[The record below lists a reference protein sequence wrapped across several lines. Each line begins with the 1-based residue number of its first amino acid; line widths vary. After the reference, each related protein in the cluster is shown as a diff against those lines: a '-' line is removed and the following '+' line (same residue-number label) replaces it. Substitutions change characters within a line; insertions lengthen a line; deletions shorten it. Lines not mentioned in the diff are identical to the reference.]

1 MIRNIQL
8 DMSAAH
14 KEPFAEPTPLGLIGL
29 SLGCAALTPIAFGY
43 SLTPAGLKTA
53 AIFCLLFGAGCQL
66 LAGLMAFANR
76 NVFGGTLFTAFAFN
90 WLLNYWAL
98 DLLSRGTMLD
108 HTILLAT
115 DVAALVIFLV
125 LTYGFGFF
133 SKLLFLFLLDIDLL
147 YLAKVLKGVIGGRAL
162 DLPIAIFT
170 VGLALIALW
179 IAFAMLINPTAGRA
193 IFKVPGPLFLA
204 PRKPGFDWSLR
215 RTIFDVLYEQWREK
229 AFAELG
235 VEELERAVR
244 ARAGAANGPANIQP
258 DLQYL
263 RELGALQLSGGET
276 PASARLTA
284 SGIDLY
290 EQLVLKKYEP
300 AA

>member
-1 MIRNIQL
+1 MVRNIQL
-8 DMSAAH
+8 DMATAH

-43 SLTPAGLKTA
+43 GLSPTGLKTA

-66 LAGLMAFANR
+66 LAGLMSFANR

-125 LTYGFGFF
+125 FTYGFGFF

-147 YLAKVLKGVIGGRAL
+147 YAAKVLKGVVGGRAF
-162 DLPIAIFT
+162 DVPIAIFT
-170 VGLALIALW
+170 VGLAAIALW

-215 RTIFDVLYEQWREK
+215 RTIFDVLYEHWKEK
-229 AFAELG
+229 AFSELS
-235 VEELERAVR
+235 VEELEKAVR
-244 ARAGAANGPANIQP
+244 ARTGAMNGHGNILP
-258 DLQYL
+258 DLHYL
-263 RELGALQLSGGET
+263 REFGALRLTGGDTPET
-276 PASARLTA
+276 ARLTA
-284 SGIDLY
+284 NGIDLY
-290 EQLVLKKYEP
+290 EQIVLKKYEP

>member
-1 MIRNIQL
+1 
-8 DMSAAH
+8 MS
-14 KEPFAEPTPLGLIGL
+14 
-29 SLGCAALTPIAFGY
+29 
-43 SLTPAGLKTA
+43 
-53 AIFCLLFGAGCQL
+53 
-66 LAGLMAFANR
+66 FANR
-76 NVFGGTLFTAFAFN
+76 NLFGGTLFTAFAFN

-98 DLLSRGTMLD
+98 DLLSRGTILD

-115 DVAALVIFLV
+115 DLAALVSFLV
-125 LTYGFGFF
+125 LTSGFGFF

-147 YLAKVLKGVIGGRAL
+147 YAAKVLKGLIGTRAL

-193 IFKVPGPLFLA
+193 IFKVPGPLFAA
-204 PRKPGFDWSLR
+204 PRKPGFDWTLR
-215 RTIFDVLYEQWREK
+215 RSIFEVLYEQWREK
-229 AFAELG
+229 AFAELP

-244 ARAGAANGPANIQP
+244 TRTGALNGHGTILP
-258 DLQYL
+258 DLHYL
-263 RELGALQLSGGET
+263 KEFGALQLSGEGMPE
-276 PASARLTA
+276 SARLTA

-290 EQLVLKKYEP
+290 EQVVLKKYEP